1 MPDQRPSQPLG
12 QPRQR
17 PDCIF
22 CQIVNGSAPSRQ
34 EYLIDDEGQLIS
46 GSNLIAFHNRLDWAR
61 VMLLIVPRNHI
72 TQAEFWTTD
81 LLREAARFATAIGDK
96 QCPEGYRL
104 ISNFGRPAHQ
114 SQEHAHMHLVS
125 GADTDLPATFG
136 QDAGDPQA
144 KPLLDRPLVRITPAS
159 VPGVPLA
166 VRITAAGAATQS
178 QLWRGDNF
186 LECGQAAI
194 EYASEN
200 TPEGF
205 RLISNFQSP
214 ASEYKGG
221 GDAALLLLG
230 GGQLDLYA

>member
-1 MPDQRPSQPLG
+1 
-12 QPRQR
+12 
-17 PDCIF
+17 
-22 CQIVNGSAPSRQ
+22 
-34 EYLIDDEGQLIS
+34 
-46 GSNLIAFHNRLDWAR
+46 
-61 VMLLIVPRNHI
+61 MLLIVPRNHI

-81 LLREAARFATAIGDK
+81 LLSEAARFATTLGNE

-114 SQEHAHMHLVS
+114 SQEHAHLHLIS
-125 GADTDLPATFG
+125 GADTNLPATFG
-136 QDAGDPQA
+136 PTTRPIVGG
-144 KPLLDRPLVRITPAS
+144 PLVRITPAS

-166 VRITAAGAATQS
+166 IRITAAGAATQS

-186 LECGQAAI
+186 LECGRAAI
-194 EYASEN
+194 EYGSEN